1 MQGLYLYGKSE
12 ASTHGT
18 HLLRRV
24 NTFSFHGTGG
34 YFYFCFF
41 IPPPPY
47 ASSRLR
53 KKITATRMQAFSRRK
68 EYGNL
73 SEFLSQTAQKCLHS
87 EWGYAI
93 INKLILKRPCGQAAK
108 TAPSHG
114 AIPGS
119 IPGKVTTLNL
129 NRTTPL
135 RVCAV

>member
-12 ASTHGT
+12 ASAHGT

-24 NTFSFHGTGG
+24 NTFSFYGTGG
-34 YFYFCFF
+34 YFYFCFLF
-41 IPPPPY
+41 
-47 ASSRLR
+47 RLR
-53 KKITATRMQAFSRRK
+53 PAPLPAFAKKITATRMQAFSRRK
-68 EYGNL
+68 ECGNL

-93 INKLILKRPCGQAAK
+93 INKLISKRPCGQAAK

-135 RVCAV
+135 RVCTV